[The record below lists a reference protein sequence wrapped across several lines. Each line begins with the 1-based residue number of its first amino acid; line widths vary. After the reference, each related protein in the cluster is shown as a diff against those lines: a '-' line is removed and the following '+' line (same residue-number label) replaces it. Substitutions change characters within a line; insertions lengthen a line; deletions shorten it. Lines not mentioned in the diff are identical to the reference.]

1 MRKFP
6 PGVIH
11 GKSLTNLFD
20 DASTNHY
27 ALPAVNVFN
36 TNSINA
42 VLETAAAVNSPV
54 CIQFSVAGAQFFAG
68 MGLPLKGTDALV
80 LGAVSGALHIHTLAA
95 HYGVTVVLHT
105 DHTQREWL
113 PWIDGLLKKGEEFKN
128 EKGVPLFSSHMLDL
142 SSESLQENLTLSANY
157 LKRLDALG
165 MGLELELGMTGGE
178 EGHIDNTQL
187 SVQSHYTHPKD
198 ILLAYEC
205 LQPLSSNFLVAASFG
220 NIHGLYNP
228 NNVELRPEI
237 LEHGQSLIQQKHN
250 TAPNPI
256 RFVFHG
262 GSGCDAQQISKSLKF
277 GVVKMNI
284 DTDLHWSFWN
294 GVRQYYHKNESY
306 LKSPLGNPEGSD
318 KPNKKFYDAKTWL
331 REGEKHYSQRLIQA
345 FQDLNCV
352 GRNR

>member
-1 MRKFP
+1 
-6 PGVIH
+6 
-11 GKSLTNLFD
+11 
-20 DASTNHY
+20 
-27 ALPAVNVFN
+27 
-36 TNSINA
+36 
-42 VLETAAAVNSPV
+42 
-54 CIQFSVAGAQFFAG
+54 
-68 MGLPLKGTDALV
+68 
-80 LGAVSGALHIHTLAA
+80 
-95 HYGVTVVLHT
+95 
-105 DHTQREWL
+105 
-113 PWIDGLLKKGEEFKN
+113 
-128 EKGVPLFSSHMLDL
+128 MLDL

-165 MGLELELGMTGGE
+165 MGFELELGMTGGE